1 MEFKVIQENSEEPA
15 DVCAKNNR
23 MAEEIS
29 QRKNSLLVRLYCSAA
44 ESLQSCPTLCSPV
57 DYSTPGLLVLHYV
70 LELAQTHIHRVGEA
84 IQPSHLLSPPSPPPL
99 NLSQHQGLFQWVGF
113 SHQIAKVLEPQLQH
127 QSFQWILSVVK
138 WCLCFWIHCLGW
150 SQISFQGANVF

>member
-1 MEFKVIQENSEEPA
+1 MEFKVIQENSEEAA
-15 DVCAKNNR
+15 DVCAENNR

-70 LELAQTHIHRVGEA
+70 LELAQTHVH
-84 IQPSHLLSPPSPPPL
+84 
-99 NLSQHQGLFQWVGF
+99 
-113 SHQIAKVLEPQLQH
+113 
-127 QSFQWILSVVK
+127 
-138 WCLCFWIHCLGW
+138 
-150 SQISFQGANVF
+150 